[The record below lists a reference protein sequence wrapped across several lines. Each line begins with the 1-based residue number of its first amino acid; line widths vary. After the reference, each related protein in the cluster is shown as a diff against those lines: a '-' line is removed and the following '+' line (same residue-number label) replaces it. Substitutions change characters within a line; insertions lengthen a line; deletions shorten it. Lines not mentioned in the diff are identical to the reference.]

1 MNKMFSYC
9 ALLAA
14 AGILLLS
21 SCKKDNNNSTTPT
34 TYKCITCV
42 TAPDAL
48 PANDGSGKGI
58 YKGVIIGSS
67 GTIKLSVLNG
77 TNDIAATMVID
88 GTTVLL
94 SSAITWVDGQS
105 YVAPFTGTMN
115 GEPVSITFSVQAN
128 GSTPVITSANIPGH
142 TNAIFTLVKETSNAL
157 VEAFEGTY
165 STTKPETG
173 TFNILLSRPLNKW
186 GGNARKDGTNEQ
198 SDVNGTLVNGEL
210 RDEDGK
216 KMGTLTNDNISGS
229 FQDNN
234 GATVTIDGKRTL

>member
-21 SCKKDNNNSTTPT
+21 SCKKDDNNSTTPT

-48 PANDGSGKGI
+48 PANDGGGKGI

-77 TNDIAATMVID
+77 TNDITATMVID

-94 SSAITWVDGQS
+94 TSAITWVDGQS

-115 GEPVSITFSVQAN
+115 GQPVSITFSVQAD
-128 GSTPVITSANIPGH
+128 GSTPVITSADIPGH

-173 TFNILLSRPLNKW
+173 TFNILLSRQLNKW

-216 KMGTLTNDNISGS
+216 KMGNLTNDNISGS